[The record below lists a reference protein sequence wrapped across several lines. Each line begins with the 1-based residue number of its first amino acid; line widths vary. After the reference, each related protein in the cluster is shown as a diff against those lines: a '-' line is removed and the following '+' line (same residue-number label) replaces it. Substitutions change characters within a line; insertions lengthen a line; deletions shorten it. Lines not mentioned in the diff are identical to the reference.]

1 MVAFYKHDIAAW
13 MHGTAS
19 LRDGSYRAYH
29 IICQMIYEHEG
40 PLPLNERYLAGACNQ
55 SLKSFRV
62 NLRELIEA
70 GKLTLHEGVI
80 TNHRAEIELKFVQEN
95 RKHAHEGGIRSGE
108 TRRKGKK
115 LNENKDNHE
124 AVLHEDRSLREK
136 RRLEKT
142 REERLLCARAHGA
155 VIEEE
160 FEEFWR
166 SYPARYGG
174 NARKPA
180 KAQFESEVKRGAD
193 PKKIIGAI
201 RASVGFDPDKIGTKY
216 IPHAVKWLRD
226 RRYEDWA
233 TGPPSATDQ
242 PAYLQAP
249 PGAKSHA
256 EIMASLRKATNGQEV
271 ATEVRSN
278 AGVGSNGAGHDPELR
293 IPGGGSLFP
302 EIQRKE
308 RGTSDD

>member
-1 MVAFYKHDIAAW
+1 MVSFYKHDIPSW
-13 MHGTAS
+13 MDGTEGLS
-19 LRDGSYRAYH
+19 DGAYRVYH
-29 IICQMIYEHEG
+29 VVCQLIYLNEG
-40 PLPLNERYLAGACNQ
+40 PIAFNEHGIAGRCRQ
-55 SLKSFRV
+55 SIRSFRA
-62 NLRELIEA
+62 NLRELVDG
-70 GKLTLHEGVI
+70 GKLGLLDGRLR
-80 TNHRAEIELKFVQEN
+80 NFRAEKELEKICEN
-95 RKHAHEGGIRSGE
+95 RLNAAKGGQKSGAVRSSSS
-108 TRRKGKK
+108 K
-115 LNENKDNHE
+115 LLKNNDASE
-124 AVLHEDRSLREK
+124 APLPEDRSLKEK

-142 REERLLCARAHGA
+142 REESLLCAQAHGA
-155 VIEEE
+155 GVEEE

-166 SYPARYGG
+166 SYPKRLGG
-174 NARKPA
+174 SARKPA
-180 KAQFESEVKRGAD
+180 KALFESAVKRGVD

-201 RASVGFDPDKIGTKY
+201 RASVGFNPDKIGTEY
-216 IPHAVKWLRD
+216 IPHAEKWLRD

-233 TGPPSATDQ
+233 TGPPSVTDQ

-293 IPGGGSLFP
+293 IPGGSSLFP

-308 RGTSDD
+308 RRTSDD